1 MTAQCLVCDA
11 TLSIDKDVEI
21 SEIITC
27 MECQNNLEV
36 KAKNIE
42 LNTVELMEAPKIEE
56 DWGE

>member
-11 TLSIDKDVEI
+11 TLSIDKNVEV

-27 MECQNNLEV
+27 MECQNKLEV
-36 KAKNIE
+36 KAKD
-42 LNTVELMEAPKIEE
+42 VELKTVQLIEAPKVEE